1 MAIKIKFDLVGN
13 PEPPTIIL
21 ANRNGNMLGQ
31 LKVNSDTIELVDKL
45 NAPEISFTINKYTN
59 EELTPLW
66 EKIVDFKLIY
76 CKEWDAWF
84 EIKVELD
91 EETETVKT
99 VFCTH
104 LGEAELSQ
112 IMLYDIEINTEKD
125 IERDDYK
132 ISILYDPDNPEA
144 SILHRTLK
152 DKAPH
157 YTIAY
162 VSPTIA
168 RIQRSFSFNGTSI
181 LDAHQEISEEI
192 GCLFQYYAVKENGK
206 LQRKIAVYDLQQY
219 CNDCGHRGEYT
230 DKCPKCGSTNITTGY
245 GDDTLIFVTADELA
259 SEGIQ
264 LVTDTDSVKN
274 CFKLE
279 AGDDLMTATVRNCNP
294 NGTDYIWHFSDSI
307 KEDMSDELVDKIES
321 YDELYRYQYN
331 DSVSNIDA
339 QMLANYN
346 ALVDKYSIYNKDLQK
361 ITTPITGYSN
371 LMNALYNT
379 VDLSLFLKS
388 ALMPSVKISE
398 TNAKEQA
405 NLLTASSLSPVAVA
419 DIDIASLATANSAVL
434 AMAKIVVKSTFKI
447 EIKSSELITSG
458 SKKYWKGNFVVTNY
472 SDEEDTAESNQ
483 ISIELNDDL
492 ETVTKQKIDKL
503 LNKEN
508 TDDLSITGLFAK
520 EYNNFCAELKKYAL
534 NPLTSFHDACQACID
549 ILIDQGVADNN
560 GWSDNEAGSEGNLYE
575 KLYLP
580 YYNKLKAIEAE
591 MKIRENEIS
600 IILGVYDTDG
610 NLIIDGLQSNIEDC
624 RNKIQ
629 GILDFK
635 KYLGEELWL
644 EFCSYR
650 REDTYSNDNYIS
662 DGLNNAELFKKAQE
676 FFEVAENE
684 IFKSAELQHSISTTL
699 NNLLAI
705 DKFESL
711 VDSFNVGNWIRV
723 RIDEKI
729 FKLRLLEYTIDFGNF
744 NNIPVEFSDVTKI
757 KNGIT
762 DLQDVVS
769 QVSSMATSYDS
780 TKRQA
785 DKGNEARGTIDE
797 WLASGL
803 NSALVRIQ
811 NNNNEDITFDRN
823 GLLGRSYDDITETYS
838 PEQFRLTHNIMAYT
852 NDNWKTVSA
861 ALGKHEYTRWENNQW
876 IKDIDYGLSSKFVT
890 AGYVTG
896 SQIIGGEI
904 VSSNYKSGESGTY
917 FNLIDGDFEIAGGK
931 ITYNNQNSQLSI
943 KNVSIDWSSSTNPD
957 IDYVVGLSDALNG
970 LSSRIQINTESI
982 STEISRATEAEGNL
996 SSKITQT
1003 AKEIRSEVSA
1013 VSKNLSDNY
1022 STTTEMNSAISQSA
1036 DSIKSTVSSIQ
1047 TTLNNDYYTS
1057 TKVDSLIQQNA
1068 DNILLQVTSSTPSKL
1083 SNSSIN
1089 IDANGISMSSG
1100 KINIQSGV
1108 SFVVNSGG
1116 TVQIHAGDGDNSC
1129 INFGSAF
1136 AASSNGLT
1144 ATNGNFESLFVKGK
1158 NVLTSDALDSKIIV
1172 SSETPIG
1179 NKIIWLQPSAA
1190 SKASYKVWTG
1200 DVRDS
1205 SLGLWNDTK
1214 SFTMERDTKDI
1225 LPDGYTYTYTIQF
1238 PIINAKQKNPVTE
1251 KNIEL
1256 TIVATKSTDTSKKV
1270 TFSYVTGT
1278 LSLWDGETV
1287 SVTVKSDVNLFGDTN
1302 SINLTVKSRKATS
1315 DAVYIDRRSD
1325 IILSSDVIGATNQ
1338 TLPCTI
1344 YYIP

>member
-21 ANRNGNMLGQ
+21 ANRNGNRLGQ

-144 SILHRTLK
+144 SILHRILK

-294 NGTDYIWHFSDSI
+294 NGTDYIWYFSDST
-307 KEDMSDELVDKIES
+307 KEDMSAELVDKIES
-321 YDELYRYQYN
+321 YDQLYKYQYS
-331 DSVSNIDA
+331 DSISNIDA

-419 DIDIASLATANSAVL
+419 DIDIVSLATANSAVL
-434 AMAKIVVKSTFKI
+434 AMAKIVVRSTFKT
-447 EIKSSELITSG
+447 EIKSSELIVSG
-458 SKKYWKGNFVVTNY
+458 NKKYWKGNFIVTNY
-472 SDEEDTAESNQ
+472 SDEEDSVESSQ

-520 EYNNFCAELKKYAL
+520 EYNDFCAELKKYAL
-534 NPLTSFHDACQACID
+534 NPLTSFYDACQACID
-549 ILIDQGVADNN
+549 ILIDQGVADKN

-591 MKIRENEIS
+591 MKIREDEINV
-600 IILGVYDTDG
+600 ILGVYDNDG
-610 NLIIDGLQSNIEDC
+610 NLITKGLQTNIEEC
-624 RNKIQ
+624 RNQIQ
-629 GILDFK
+629 SVLDFK

-684 IFKSAELQHSISTTL
+684 IYKSAELQHSISTTL

-705 DKFESL
+705 DKFKPL

-780 TKRQA
+780 VQKQA
-785 DKGNEARGTIDE
+785 DKGDKAKNTVEQ
-797 WLASGL
+797 WLSDGL
-803 NSALVRIQ
+803 NSALVQIQ
-811 NNNNEDITFDRN
+811 SNDSEDITLTKN
-823 GLLGRSYDDITETYS
+823 GLLCRSYDDIAETYS
-838 PEQFRLTHNIMAYT
+838 PEQLKLTHNILAYT
-852 NDNWKTVSA
+852 DNDWESVRLA
-861 ALGKHEYTRWENNQW
+861 IGKHEYVVYDSNANSF
-876 IKDIDYGLSSKFVT
+876 INKIGYGINADFVT
-890 AGYVTG
+890 AGVVSG
-896 SQIIGGEI
+896 SQIIGG
-904 VSSNYKSGESGTY
+904 
-917 FNLIDGDFEIAGGK
+917 
-931 ITYNNQNSQLSI
+931 
-943 KNVSIDWSSSTNPD
+943 D
-957 IDYVVGLSDALNG
+957 IY
-970 LSSRIQINTESI
+970 
-982 STEISRATEAEGNL
+982 
-996 SSKITQT
+996 
-1003 AKEIRSEVSA
+1003 
-1013 VSKNLSDNY
+1013 SDNY
-1022 STTTEMNSAISQSA
+1022 SVADGTGSYLNLRDGTFSFGGGSLRYEGGKLLISSPDVLTTNQITEINEQYLKTTSVYAENLQINSANITGSLTVGQLPDGVANIGDIPTKVSQLTNDSGYQTETGVTTIVGGVVTTDYVNALNVTAGSVAAENITGTTITGKSIMGGYLLIGDKDNTYAEIAENGILSCSGANITGNISIKDGDTVQISA
-1036 DSIKSTVSSIQ
+1036 SDSDDSYINFGEAFAVSKDGVSATTGTFSSLKVGGQDVLTADKLGYKIVISTNEPSETGIIWLCPTSIKSVE
-1047 TTLNNDYYTS
+1047 YTG
-1057 TKVDSLIQQNA
+1057 A
-1068 DNILLQVTSSTPSKL
+1068 TPSSRNESGYL
-1083 SNSSIN
+1083 GNSNVARTFSVNCSTTDTLPNSTYTYKVVFPIIRAGNVSN
-1089 IDANGISMSSG
+1089 I
-1100 KINIQSGV
+1100 
-1108 SFVVNSGG
+1108 
-1116 TVQIHAGDGDNSC
+1116 
-1129 INFGSAF
+1129 
-1136 AASSNGLT
+1136 SNVGFNVT
-1144 ATNGNFESLFVKGK
+1144 ATK
-1158 NVLTSDALDSKIIV
+1158 SD
-1172 SSETPIG
+1172 
-1179 NKIIWLQPSAA
+1179 
-1190 SKASYKVWTG
+1190 
-1200 DVRDS
+1200 DS
-1205 SLGLWNDTK
+1205 SL
-1214 SFTMERDTKDI
+1214 
-1225 LPDGYTYTYTIQF
+1225 
-1238 PIINAKQKNPVTE
+1238 
-1251 KNIEL
+1251 
-1256 TIVATKSTDTSKKV
+1256 KV
-1270 TFSYVTGT
+1270 TFPTYT
-1278 LSLWDGETV
+1278 LATV
-1287 SVTVKSDVNLFGDTN
+1287 EAWKWYYIEITVESSVNLCSTSAPINVSIQSSNAVNDGYLHIQKDETIYLTCSDTN
-1302 SINLTVKSRKATS
+1302 ASGSTQPCS
-1315 DAVYIDRRSD
+1315 VYYK
-1325 IILSSDVIGATNQ
+1325 
-1338 TLPCTI
+1338 P
-1344 YYIP
+1344 